1 MNSDSTLTPYAL
13 LQDVLPNRINMKQV
27 INLTTLFVFLC
38 IFSSCKE
45 NIRSQQNSI
54 QLSAEDSTT
63 NKNDVAVGDSDRII
77 INTLSSYLAWSENHN
92 DYNISILDS
101 LCVDENEFWFF
112 KKDNTLLMDK
122 LNKLYV
128 AKKNAYLAQ
137 EDRKTNL
144 DIGVYSY
151 KKANYISLYETV
163 ITYSFNRD
171 LYECFQTFINYN
183 DKIYLVKIKSTE
195 HIRKIV
201 NEYIKKYKIKID
213 KESFDISQSFDF
225 YISNGELRLAP
236 LYEKDMI
243 EDSDAG
249 EDDIPGF
256 IKIQLD
262 DNLKFQLTNI
272 DDIIKKYE

>member
-1 MNSDSTLTPYAL
+1 M
-13 LQDVLPNRINMKQV
+13 
-27 INLTTLFVFLC
+27 
-38 IFSSCKE
+38 
-45 NIRSQQNSI
+45 
-54 QLSAEDSTT
+54 
-63 NKNDVAVGDSDRII
+63 
-77 INTLSSYLAWSENHN
+77 
-92 DYNISILDS
+92 
-101 LCVDENEFWFF
+101 
-112 KKDNTLLMDK
+112 
-122 LNKLYV
+122 
-128 AKKNAYLAQ
+128 
-137 EDRKTNL
+137 
-144 DIGVYSY
+144 
-151 KKANYISLYETV
+151 YETV

-213 KESFDISQSFDF
+213 KESFDIFQSFDF

-243 EDSDAG
+243 EDSDAV

>member
-1 MNSDSTLTPYAL
+1 
-13 LQDVLPNRINMKQV
+13 MKQV

-63 NKNDVAVGDSDRII
+63 SKNDVAVGDSDRLIK
-77 INTLSSYLAWSENHN
+77 NTLSSYLTWSKNNN

-122 LNKLYV
+122 LNKL
-128 AKKNAYLAQ
+128 
-137 EDRKTNL
+137 
-144 DIGVYSY
+144 
-151 KKANYISLYETV
+151 
-163 ITYSFNRD
+163 
-171 LYECFQTFINYN
+171 YN

-243 EDSDAG
+243 EDSDAV

>member
-1 MNSDSTLTPYAL
+1 
-13 LQDVLPNRINMKQV
+13 MKQV

-54 QLSAEDSTT
+54 QLSAEDSAT

-77 INTLSSYLAWSENHN
+77 INTLSSYLAWSKNHN

-137 EDRKTNL
+137 KDRKTNI

-163 ITYSFNRD
+163 ITYSFNR
-171 LYECFQTFINYN
+171 E
-183 DKIYLVKIKSTE
+183 
-195 HIRKIV
+195 
-201 NEYIKKYKIKID
+201 
-213 KESFDISQSFDF
+213 
-225 YISNGELRLAP
+225 
-236 LYEKDMI
+236 
-243 EDSDAG
+243 
-249 EDDIPGF
+249 
-256 IKIQLD
+256 
-262 DNLKFQLTNI
+262 
-272 DDIIKKYE
+272 